1 MSLQTWTTHGLAV
14 KAALSIGL
22 HAKDA
27 SKRFSPLEQE
37 IRKRTWFGCVVLDRL
52 VHPFALWVALLTTDR
67 SLCMTFGRPSTI
79 PEDYVRLPL
88 PAIMPGDGDDGRGI
102 TFFNATM

>member
-27 SKRFSPLEQE
+27 SKKFSPLEQE
-37 IRKRTWFGCVVLDRL
+37 IRKRTWFGCVVLDRCC
-52 VHPFALWVALLTTDR
+52 FYCFTT
-67 SLCMTFGRPSTI
+67 
-79 PEDYVRLPL
+79 LPL
-88 PAIMPGDGDDGRGI
+88 C
-102 TFFNATM
+102 